1 MGEIVTYSETFSQ
14 RSRSLLQLQILITKH
29 YKMKRIVNING
40 KTKEEVLISK
50 LEIENRD
57 LKRQITELNQA
68 LQLQQTG
75 VSGSVLSG
83 IDLVKECAK
92 IIVETQNG
100 SVSLLQRRL
109 DLSYNKASRI
119 MDVLEEIKIVDQ
131 FSGEKKR
138 EVFIKNI
145 EDLIPKLDE
154 INVYNCRFV

>member
-1 MGEIVTYSETFSQ
+1 ME
-14 RSRSLLQLQILITKH
+14 H
-29 YKMKRIVNING
+29 Y
-40 KTKEEVLISK
+40 EEVLKILHDKFDWK
-50 LEIENRD
+50 LTDSLTTTGKKLVSDTIKALKIAEN
-57 LKRQITELNQA
+57 NQA

-75 VSGSVLSG
+75 VSGSVLKG
-83 IDLVKECAK
+83 FDLVKECAK
-92 IIVETQNG
+92 LIVETQNG

-138 EVFIKNI
+138 EVFIKNL

-154 INVYNCRFV
+154 INVYNCRFI